1 MNPGSCAD
9 TNEDWGGFSPKNF
22 GAGGRRVKITGEDV
36 MKKTRCLIAG
46 VGIGLCLCTIA
57 NGDDDQIPKVRNAAR
72 PVVVKRVVVVADPG
86 DRVIYVRQAYPV
98 QSIVPV
104 NRSRYSIRATP
115 AQRRVETSPSPIHES
130 DNHVAKTIKT
140 NNGSETGQSEQQ
152 AAKDNKSTDRKPE
165 AKQPEDVS
173 ALDRLTVQA
182 QKEEAIRLAEPGG
195 IEPR

>member
-9 TNEDWGGFSPKNF
+9 TNEDWGGFPPKNF
-22 GAGGRRVKITGEDV
+22 GAGGRRLKIAGEDV

-46 VGIGLCLCTIA
+46 VGVGLCLCAIA
-57 NGDDDQIPKVRNAAR
+57 NGDGDQIPAAK

-130 DNHVAKTIKT
+130 DNHVA
-140 NNGSETGQSEQQ
+140 
-152 AAKDNKSTDRKPE
+152 
-165 AKQPEDVS
+165 
-173 ALDRLTVQA
+173 
-182 QKEEAIRLAEPGG
+182 
-195 IEPR
+195 

>member
-1 MNPGSCAD
+1 MKIGAAFPP
-9 TNEDWGGFSPKNF
+9 ENF
-22 GAGGRRVKITGEDV
+22 GVGGRRLKIAGEDV

-46 VGIGLCLCTIA
+46 VGVGLCLCAIA

-98 QSIVPV
+98 HSTVPV

-115 AQRRVETSPSPIHES
+115 AQRRVEASPSPIHES
-130 DNHVAKTIKT
+130 DNHVGKTIKT
-140 NNGSETGQSEQQ
+140 NNGSETTQSEQQ
-152 AAKDNKSTDRKPE
+152 ADKDNKSADRKTE
-165 AKQPEDVS
+165 AKQPEDAS

-195 IEPR
+195 IQPR

>member
-9 TNEDWGGFSPKNF
+9 TNEDWGGFPPKNF
-22 GAGGRRVKITGEDV
+22 GAGGRRGKIAGEDV

-46 VGIGLCLCTIA
+46 VGVGLCLCAIA
-57 NGDDDQIPKVRNAAR
+57 NGDDDQNPNVRNAAQ

-104 NRSRYSIRATP
+104 KRSRYSIRATP
-115 AQRRVETSPSPIHES
+115 AQRRVETSASAIHES
-130 DNHVAKTIKT
+130 DNHVAKTTRT
-140 NNGSETGQSEQQ
+140 NNGNDASQSEQQ
-152 AAKDNKSTDRKPE
+152 PDKENKFADRKTE
-165 AKQPEDVS
+165 AKQPEDA
-173 ALDRLTVQA
+173 ALDRLTAQA
-182 QKEEAIRLAEPGG
+182 QKEEATRLAEPGG

>member
-9 TNEDWGGFSPKNF
+9 TNEDWGGFPPTNF
-22 GAGGRRVKITGEDV
+22 GTDGRRVKIAGEDV

-46 VGIGLCLCTIA
+46 VGVGLCLCAIA
-57 NGDDDQIPKVRNAAR
+57 NGDDVQIPNVRNAAR
-72 PVVVKRVVVVADPG
+72 QVVVKRVVVVADPG
-86 DRVIYVRQAYPV
+86 GRVIYVRQAYPV
-98 QSIVPV
+98 HSVVPV
-104 NRSRYSIRATP
+104 NRSRYPIQATP

-140 NNGSETGQSEQQ
+140 NNGGETSQPEPQ
-152 AAKDNKSTDRKPE
+152 ADKDNRSTDRKPE
-165 AKQPEDVS
+165 AKPLEDAS
-173 ALDRLTVQA
+173 GLDRLTVQA